1 MSAGGTQIGDYS
13 FSGNTALT
21 TITISDQVLSIGQY
35 AFNECASLSSVV
47 MSIATT
53 LTTISTSAFYGCTSL
68 TTLDLSKTNIG
79 SGSLIDVNA
88 FAGSSLTTI
97 IVSSNVLP
105 ATYNSWTPS
114 LANTFTIQVVLPR
127 VVCFMKGSQILTSK
141 RGYVAVEMLSQK
153 DKLINHLGKEMN
165 VFDVSTFVCERN
177 KNTHPYLIP
186 KGTQIDSSYKCIKD
200 LYLSPCHEILIGNKF
215 VAVKDLG
222 DRFKQTELDD
232 GDDKYEYYH
241 ITTDNYFTDVIM
253 ANGVPS
259 EGFGKYM
266 CDMNAQFISELLKE
280 VRCNKGKA
288 RKLLSTA
295 KFMRLLNDFIQRKSA
310 PSRRAV
316 N

>member
-1 MSAGGTQIGDYS
+1 MDGTEIGDYA
-13 FSGNTALT
+13 FSENTALT
-21 TITISDQVLSIGQY
+21 EITLSGDVVSIGQY
-35 AFNECASLSSVV
+35 AFDGCIALLSVD
-47 MSIATT
+47 MTIATG
-53 LTTISTSAFYGCTSL
+53 LTTISAYAFNGCTLL

-79 SGSLIDVNA
+79 TGSLIDVNA

-97 IVSSNVLP
+97 IIPSSVLP
-105 ATYNSWTPS
+105 ATYNTWVKSS
-114 LANTFTIQVVLPR
+114 AIQVVLPM

-141 RGYVAVEMLSQK
+141 RGYVAVEMLSES
-153 DKLINHLGKEMN
+153 DKLINHIGKEMN
-165 VFDVSTFVCERN
+165 IFDVSMFVCEKN

-222 DRFKQTELDD
+222 DRFKQIELDD
-232 GDDKYEYYH
+232 GDNKYEYYH

-266 CDMNAQFISELLKE
+266 CNMNAQFISELLKQ
-280 VRCNKGKA
+280 VRSNKGKA

-295 KFMRLLNDFIQRKSA
+295 KFMRFLDEFIQKKSVAQPCASRKQK
-310 PSRRAV
+310 
-316 N
+316 

>member
-1 MSAGGTQIGDYS
+1 MGGTQIGDYS
-13 FSGNTALT
+13 FSGNTGLT
-21 TITISDQVLSIGQY
+21 TITISGQVTSIGQY
-35 AFNECASLSSVV
+35 AFNGCTSLSSVV
-47 MSIATT
+47 MLIATN

-79 SGSLIDVNA
+79 DGSLIHVDA

-97 IVSSNVLP
+97 IVPNSVPP
-105 ATYNSWTPS
+105 ATYNSWAKS
-114 LANTFTIQVVLPR
+114 SAVQVVAPR

-141 RGYVAVEMLSQK
+141 RGYVAVEMLSQT

-165 VFDVSTFVCERN
+165 VFDVSMFVCERN

-186 KGTQIDSSYKCIKD
+186 KGTPIDSSYKCITD

-253 ANGVPS
+253 ANGVPC